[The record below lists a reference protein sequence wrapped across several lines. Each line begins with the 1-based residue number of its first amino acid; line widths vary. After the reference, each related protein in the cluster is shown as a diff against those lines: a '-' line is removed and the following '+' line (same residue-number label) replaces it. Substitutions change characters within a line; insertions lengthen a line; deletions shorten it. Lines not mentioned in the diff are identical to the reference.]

1 MLTKSNPG
9 RRYRQSWRRRRR
21 LATIEADVTC
31 WLYIREAYS
40 WLTHRPS
47 SAIECAQPCDVV
59 DDDKNVNENNVC
71 FHFRYNR
78 ALVWDEEA
86 QRESPEWWRNLVAR
100 CSHKNRTTSRN
111 NFRWRDE
118 QWDENKDN
126 RGVRKI
132 LVRGSMPPCSL
143 RWRKFWKF
151 AYERV
156 HSGVYLNKY
165 VVSIAPF
172 STSACPDCSQSI
184 QKTAL
189 FSCFRFLFIIHFSGG
204 SADPICPYVRAP
216 MIDKTPVRNKNQ
228 R

>member
-1 MLTKSNPG
+1 MSSTMTRTLTKI
-9 RRYRQSWRRRRR
+9 
-21 LATIEADVTC
+21 TFF
-31 WLYIREAYS
+31 
-40 WLTHRPS
+40 
-47 SAIECAQPCDVV
+47 
-59 DDDKNVNENNVC
+59 

-78 ALVWDEEA
+78 ALVWDEEE

-126 RGVRKI
+126 KGVRKI
-132 LVRGSMPPCSL
+132 LVRGSMPPCCL

-172 STSACPDCSQSI
+172 YTSACLDCSQSI
-184 QKTAL
+184 QKTAFFMFSL
-189 FSCFRFLFIIHFSGG
+189 FVFSSIFPGG
-204 SADPICPYVRAP
+204 GQLTPFAP
-216 MIDKTPVRNKNQ
+216 MCGRPWKTRHQYEIKINGRPTMVVAKLSDTVWHIR
-228 R
+228 